1 MSKIVRAQDILKEKG
16 FVAPVFDTAAFQ
28 ADVAMFFRDHSVED
42 YLLIYVLRFADFKD
56 APRSGFASSLFVT
69 SAERLC
75 GEVFIGYAVP
85 PELLRQEPDG
95 PYFGNLQDT
104 EISRPHIIVDE
115 PFAANAVGLLKML
128 GFTVGRRHKS
138 RFGVPVYKVTL
149 F

>member
-1 MSKIVRAQDILKEKG
+1 M
-16 FVAPVFDTAAFQ
+16 
-28 ADVAMFFRDHSVED
+28 DV
-42 YLLIYVLRFADFKD
+42 
-56 APRSGFASSLFVT
+56 
-69 SAERLC
+69 C
-75 GEVFIGYAVP
+75 CGYAFP
-85 PELLRQEPDG
+85 LDLLRQH
-95 PYFGNLQDT
+95 PYGSYFVNLHDT